1 MIRCL
6 TREKRGKRGFT
17 MMEVLVVV
25 GIIAVIAA
33 IAIPSVI
40 SMRKNMDYKQRCDY
54 AKTIFLAAQ
63 SNLADLRSTGELK
76 TVEDT
81 SGLYQAE
88 CQSDG
93 VEKAETE
100 EGDTTG
106 NLPAGFESRYIY
118 TANSGGSADDRY
130 ALVLPVNA
138 VENTIR
144 DQNVI
149 IEYNPRTGIVH
160 AVYYAEGNNDLL
172 GKYKSNSLKRD
183 DETWLKENLVGYYGT
198 GDADVSE
205 ELGFKTVSPE
215 IEFTNDQEAILTV
228 KIPTRTTESTDK
240 VFFEPSQY
248 GYYVKGLEINLTVV
262 GENSGVFTMN
272 LKKSGE
278 EMHFEGFDE
287 VEGAAL
293 VIPLQ
298 FTLDSLAEGKGFYDI
313 PENKDGEGYHVL
325 PGDNVSLFVEVSYV
339 PTSQNDPLI
348 MYDDAVLAGVNP
360 LFHALTGEAPN
371 YTVAISNGRHLQN
384 LNALHSDIAGKVN
397 TVTFLAETAGESA
410 VVDWASTVSYYQQN
424 HAAENLKY
432 FVPIENNGLFNRGG
446 TENSLLIKGDNAVIS
461 NLKIIDT
468 TPEKYVGLFR
478 TLNGVNLENLRIVDP
493 VIRGGDTAKAQ
504 KGVGTLA
511 GAVQNSKITNCYVY
525 IDIVKNGTNSAF
537 LNLGTNFGDTG
548 TTEQHYGVVG
558 CTAVGGMVGHSVDT
572 DFKSS
577 FAAVPVYGNMD
588 GANGSNVGVGGF
600 VGAANGGSFTK
611 CYTSVH
617 TLGKGAFAEKK
628 ENSCGLGG
636 FVGTSTNAGYTHCFT
651 SGDVVC
657 KGSSYL
663 AASGGFAGIV
673 NGNGKYEYC
682 YSLGTVHHDTKKA
695 KFVGSTFET
704 GIEVS
709 KQDFY
714 KAKLANSTKYIF
726 RDCYYLQGKP
736 GVLNDDKHA
745 LPASFD
751 MLYNLYAGSES
762 DDEYIFSALYS
773 ETMLTAGQ
781 ADEFGDI
788 FKTSAYKNSGNW
800 MQGYKSKTDGN
811 GYYSYSNGTNGNY
824 PYSMLTNMPFCGIW
838 PDAPSDV
845 RMAYV
850 EIYHDGNMG
859 IYFDKSDIDDVPLG
873 KTVIADGYAI
883 MSANGGGNVEVTFN
897 DASKGIPLIF
907 TYTDVDSRNE
917 YYYGFIPVN
926 AESLV
931 NTFSTS
937 GSFYTK
943 VELYDSELLGERK
956 EYRMYFNPY
965 VALSQKNP
973 TKPKTEASDPGAPAD
988 IYIHSARQLNAL
1000 ATKMSAFWN
1009 LDYNLIGTI
1018 DFDRY
1023 GLGDTE
1029 LAKYGFDS
1037 KTVGNY
1043 GIIKYDLASIGTEA
1057 NPFTGTLTGEYDA
1070 TVKVQGTAAT
1080 DTAEAKVGAKTG
1092 LIGVLGA
1099 NGQVSGITITGTMEL
1114 GNNEGALVNV
1124 MNGGTLKDCAVNA
1137 VITSNSETAGL
1148 VVGALNG
1155 GKISNCTFDDTGISA
1170 QVFTSDHLGFVGT
1183 AVPADATPVNENANY
1198 FTITAFEGSSI
1209 AEDKIAD
1216 TFKEVAAGTTKR
1228 AYAAEIDKDCF
1239 FTVNGETTPAV
1250 KTAVYY
1256 YSISEDEEYKKSETP
1271 ATEFVAV
1278 SSVKPSE
1285 FGTGN
1290 TEWKS
1295 TGYYFMRD
1303 NKYYPVSVIV
1313 TAVEKPVSQPSVV
1326 ADTDGTD
1333 SDESTD
1339 STQESTG
1346 ATEPPA
1352 PQTKTVYTYAFGYN
1366 NETWYTTSEIEDP
1379 ETPITLP
1386 ADLPL
1391 YTLNMPVE
1399 GKTYML
1405 VDATGG
1411 ALKADGTSKV
1421 VQTDADI
1428 TEDMIWT
1435 VGEDGVWSNTT
1446 DNGTNTIIVTLDI
1459 PATGA
1464 TQYPKVKVNGAEYTA
1479 YAVSEN
1485 TERDV
1490 KLVDRDCEYVTT
1502 ESLASKPETT

>member
-76 TVEDT
+76 LVEDA
-81 SGLYQAE
+81 SNSHGAVLQQEDA
-88 CQSDG
+88 
-93 VEKAETE
+93 EKAETE
-100 EGDTTG
+100 EGGTTG
-106 NLPAGFESRYIY
+106 NLPGGFVSRYIY
-118 TANSGGSADDRY
+118 TANFGGTADDRY
-130 ALVLPVNA
+130 AQVLPVNA
-138 VENTIR
+138 VESTIR

-160 AVYYAEGNNDLL
+160 AVFYAEGNYDLL
-172 GKYKSNSLKRD
+172 GNYQKGMLKRD
-183 DETWLKENLVGYYGT
+183 EQWLKENLVGYYGT

-215 IEFTNDQEAILTV
+215 ITFENGQEAILTV
-228 KIPTRTTESTDK
+228 KIPTRTDK
-240 VFFEPSQY
+240 SNEDPFFLPDKY
-248 GYYVKGLEINLTVV
+248 GYYVKGLEINLTVA
-262 GENSGVFTMN
+262 GENSGVFTKN
-272 LKKSGE
+272 LKKAGVEMQPGE
-278 EMHFEGFDE
+278 IDAD
-287 VEGAAL
+287 EGAAL
-293 VIPLQ
+293 VIPLH
-298 FTLDSLAEGKGFYDI
+298 FALDSLADGKGFYDI
-313 PENKDGEGYHVL
+313 PENKGGEGYHVL

-371 YTVAISNGRHLQN
+371 YTVAISNGRHMQN

-424 HAAENLKY
+424 HAAENLKC
-432 FVPIENNGLFNRGG
+432 FVPIENNGLFNRG

-493 VIRGGDTAKAQ
+493 VIRGGDAAKAQ

-1137 VITSNSETAGL
+1137 VITSDSETAGL
-1148 VVGALNG
+1148 VVGELNG
-1155 GKISNCTFDDTGISA
+1155 GEIINCTFDDTDVESEMK
-1170 QVFTSDHLGFVGT
+1170 TSTHLGFVGVAKMT
-1183 AVPADATPVNENANY
+1183 GYVAVDKNAKY
-1198 FTITAFEGSSI
+1198 FTKTEFKESSI
-1209 AEDKIAD
+1209 AESKIES
-1216 TFKEVAAGTTKR
+1216 TFTKITDAETAKKR
-1228 AYAAEIDKDCF
+1228 AYAGKIDEDCF
-1239 FTVNGETTPAV
+1239 FTVNGKTTPAV
-1250 KTAVYY
+1250 ETEIYY
-1256 YSISEDEEYKKSETP
+1256 YSISEDEEYKKSDTP

-1290 TEWKS
+1290 TEWKP
-1295 TGYYFMRD
+1295 TGYYYMTG
-1303 NKYYPVSVIV
+1303 NKYYPVSVKV
-1313 TAVEKPVSQPSVV
+1313 TAVEKQVFQPFAIAENDNSDP
-1326 ADTDGTD
+1326 ADP
-1333 SDESTD
+1333 
-1339 STQESTG
+1339 TQESTG
-1346 ATEPPA
+1346 TNEST
-1352 PQTKTVYTYAFGYN
+1352 TKTVYFYEFGYN
-1366 NETWYTTSEIEDP
+1366 DKSLYTSSEIEDT

-1391 YTLNMPVE
+1391 YRLNIPVK

-1405 VDATGG
+1405 VDGTGQ
-1411 ALKADGTSKV
+1411 ALTGENKSARFDGGIK
-1421 VQTDADI
+1421 
-1428 TEDMIWT
+1428 EEMIWT
-1435 VGEDGVWSNTT
+1435 VGENGVWTNKTTAGTIQVALSNVS
-1446 DNGTNTIIVTLDI
+1446 NG
-1459 PATGA
+1459 AE
-1464 TQYPKVKVNGAEYTA
+1464 QYPKMKIGNIEYTV

-1485 TERDV
+1485 TERNV
-1490 KLVDRDCEYVTT
+1490 ELVDRDCEYVTT
-1502 ESLASKPETT
+1502 ESLVSESEES